1 MLNNST
7 DKRLYKSTGNAL
19 MDLLEISK
27 NESKKKA
34 PFYIKVLSLLS
45 VVRGYNI
52 LLIVIAQ
59 YLASIFIFSPEKSL
73 RNVLLDIN
81 LYFIVLTTICVIAAG
96 YIINNFYDDET
107 DKINRPVKSRIDA
120 IVGQEI
126 KLPIYF
132 ILNFLGVCFAFLVS
146 WRAAL
151 FFSIYIFLIWLYSHK
166 LKKYPLTGLISA
178 AVLAILPFFAVF
190 VYYKNFSEI
199 IFTHAAFLFF
209 ILLIRELIK
218 DLERLKG
225 DFIQNYQT
233 IVVKFGENFTKILI
247 TVIAFLTLNPI
258 YFLLKYPEIGGM
270 KYYFYMSIIV
280 LFSFVLFLWFSKS
293 KRNYRLLHIALKL
306 LILAGVF
313 SLAFIDYSVIIDRVL
328 LK

>member
-1 MLNNST
+1 
-7 DKRLYKSTGNAL
+7 

-27 NESKKKA
+27 NNSKKSA
-34 PFYIKVLSLLS
+34 PFYLKMLSLFS

-73 RNVLLDIN
+73 RYVMLDIN
-81 LYFIVLTTICVIAAG
+81 LYFIVLSTICVIASG
-96 YIINNFYDDET
+96 YIINNFYDSET
-107 DKINRPVKSRIDA
+107 DKINKPIKSTIDA
-120 IVGQEI
+120 IVSQKN
-126 KLPIYF
+126 KLRFYF
-132 ILNFLGVCFAFLVS
+132 LLNFIGVVVVFLVS

-151 FFSIYIFLIWLYSHK
+151 FFSVYIFLIWFYSHK
-166 LKKYPLTGLISA
+166 LKKYPLTGLFSA

-218 DLERLKG
+218 DLKRIKG

-233 IVVKFGENFTKILI
+233 IAVKYGEHFTKILI
-247 TVIAFLTLNPI
+247 TLLAVLTLNPI

-270 KYYFYMSIIV
+270 KYFFYTSIAV
-280 LFSFVLFLWFSKS
+280 LFVFVVALWLSNS
-293 KRNYRLLHIALKL
+293 KRNYILLHLILKL
-306 LILAGVF
+306 LIIAGVF
-313 SLAFIDYSVIIDRVL
+313 SLALIDYSVIINKIL